1 MAKVETI
8 PRELVIDYVRE
19 HILSDEHFPVRRSSI
34 AGMIVEQRCSFVEA
48 RSADGRLIF
57 ILGGSVLGMDW
68 NDSRE
73 NFALQRES
81 DLNKKGYDF
90 VFGSVPVGGATPSY
104 HCSVFQRSG
113 G

>member
-1 MAKVETI
+1 MVDVEEV
-8 PRELVIDYVRE
+8 PRELVIDYVNE
-19 HILSDEHFPVRRSSI
+19 HILSDEHFPVRKASI
-34 AGMIVEQRCSFVEA
+34 TGMVVEQHGSFVEA

-68 NDSRE
+68 DDSRE

-81 DLNKKGYDF
+81 YLNKKGYDF
-90 VFGSVPVGGATPSY
+90 VFGSVPVGGATPNY

-113 G
+113 R